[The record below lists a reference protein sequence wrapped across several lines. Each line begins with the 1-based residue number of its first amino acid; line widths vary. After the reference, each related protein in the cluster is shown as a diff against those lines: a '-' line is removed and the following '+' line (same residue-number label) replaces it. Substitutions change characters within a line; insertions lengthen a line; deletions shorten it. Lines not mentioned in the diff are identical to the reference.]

1 MQSGKYML
9 KSECWRRGFSAFG
22 KHYASKLTSSSWSE
36 MMRLHIF
43 GRFARNWDVKTQRKR
58 NSVNWKKEYMDNGH
72 IEIKLHSW
80 VNAFLLLHFDTF
92 QKPSA
97 AGCHRPLFI
106 KFLQRTFAYSVQF
119 CWAFCDFFFKKTTI
133 PFLCMPLCEYVCFA
147 ATVSFAFVRV
157 FFSSFSSSF
166 NLCFFDD
173 IKMYEMRIVST
184 AFVSSWFMYSTVFI
198 LHSLTHIALC
208 NVLWPR
214 YMLHVTHICVF
225 VVVVVAGW
233 LFVFSIHVI
242 IS

>member
-119 CWAFCDFFFKKTTI
+119 CWAFCDFFSKKQQYH
-133 PFLCMPLCEYVCFA
+133 FCVCLCANMC
-147 ATVSFAFVRV
+147 VSLLPSRSRLFV
-157 FFSSFSSSF
+157 FFF
-166 NLCFFDD
+166 
-173 IKMYEMRIVST
+173 
-184 AFVSSWFMYSTVFI
+184 
-198 LHSLTHIALC
+198 LHSLHLS
-208 NVLWPR
+208 
-214 YMLHVTHICVF
+214 IC
-225 VVVVVAGW
+225 AS
-233 LFVFSIHVI
+233 LTT
-242 IS
+242 